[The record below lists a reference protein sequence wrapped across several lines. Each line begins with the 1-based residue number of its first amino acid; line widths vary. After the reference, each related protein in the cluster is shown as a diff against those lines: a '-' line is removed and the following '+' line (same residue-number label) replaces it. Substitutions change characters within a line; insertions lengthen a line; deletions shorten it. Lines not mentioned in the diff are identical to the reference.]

1 MMSKISII
9 NLEPKETLKKTHLR
23 KISIKNG
30 GYFKLSGRLFATSTF
45 SPLKLLFLKFLLKK
59 L

>member
-1 MMSKISII
+1 MSKISII
-9 NLEPKETLKKTHLR
+9 NLEPKEALKKTHLR

-45 SPLKLLFLKFLLKK
+45 SPLKLLF
-59 L
+59 